1 MILHDDDGDDN
12 DDNDDDCF
20 CHRYMQAMSH
30 GYACKCLLVSS
41 LALIRHTN
49 CFAPR
54 TFSTIVAHAVASTA
68 IYSKK
73 AIPKTPVLS
82 LPSKSAENLQGWRS
96 HMHVMLAMLVGKQA
110 VHNSC
115 MNKQQADMHE
125 GTYSAWMPL
134 RPSPWYVQK
143 HHWSRQ
149 APMKDLAANLHDI
162 KAAPPAGHTC
172 VWSCYGGLLSSQPAS
187 CPAQL
192 LGKKTAAGRGLSPC
206 MYTQLLQ

>member
-125 GTYSAWMPL
+125 GTYSA
-134 RPSPWYVQK
+134 
-143 HHWSRQ
+143 
-149 APMKDLAANLHDI
+149 
-162 KAAPPAGHTC
+162 
-172 VWSCYGGLLSSQPAS
+172 
-187 CPAQL
+187 
-192 LGKKTAAGRGLSPC
+192 
-206 MYTQLLQ
+206 

>member
-1 MILHDDDGDDN
+1 MNARMKQLLSISWPRGMQSEKNWYTACSTIRSDDILVSSNVGFGPCMILHADDGDDN
-12 DDNDDDCF
+12 DDNDGDSF

-49 CFAPR
+49 CVLPQEPLAL
-54 TFSTIVAHAVASTA
+54 SAQ
-68 IYSKK
+68 KK

-115 MNKQQADMHE
+115 MNKQGGH
-125 GTYSAWMPL
+125 AWRHL
-134 RPSPWYVQK
+134 
-143 HHWSRQ
+143 
-149 APMKDLAANLHDI
+149 
-162 KAAPPAGHTC
+162 
-172 VWSCYGGLLSSQPAS
+172 
-187 CPAQL
+187 
-192 LGKKTAAGRGLSPC
+192 
-206 MYTQLLQ
+206 